1 MAIAALPT
9 LLPPFVFPT
18 AYFAAALPNLTQQ
31 FYSSSVSGDILV
43 RRMATTRK
51 RQQKNGSPQ
60 RIQYM

>member
-1 MAIAALPT
+1 
-9 LLPPFVFPT
+9 
-18 AYFAAALPNLTQQ
+18 LTQQ